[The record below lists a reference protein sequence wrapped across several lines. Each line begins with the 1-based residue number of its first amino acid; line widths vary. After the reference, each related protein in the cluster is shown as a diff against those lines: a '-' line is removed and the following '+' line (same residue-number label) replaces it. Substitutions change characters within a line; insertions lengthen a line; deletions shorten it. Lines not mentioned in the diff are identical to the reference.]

1 MRRSANDGSRPAKA
15 RRNRKAEAMSESL
28 RRGYPMAAAIL
39 IAVVLVV
46 VGRYLGWLHVPL
58 VVE

>member
-1 MRRSANDGSRPAKA
+1 MERQEPMSTFRRS
-15 RRNRKAEAMSESL
+15 SL
-28 RRGYPMAAAIL
+28 FAIAIL
-39 IAVVLVV
+39 IAFALVA